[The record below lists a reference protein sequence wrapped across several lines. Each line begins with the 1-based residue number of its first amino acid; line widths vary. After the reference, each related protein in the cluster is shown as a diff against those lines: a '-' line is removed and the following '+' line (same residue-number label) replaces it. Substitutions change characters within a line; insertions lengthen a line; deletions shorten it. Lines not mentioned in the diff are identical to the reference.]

1 MSDFLI
7 MRLTLECGMFGFSE
21 FNFIFG
27 VKMYNTWD
35 IACKI
40 FPFWAAIM
48 LWLIYLLFRGEK
60 PSKELVVSTRK
71 EFYFKCYE
79 LENRENI
86 SETAQNILLI
96 GTFCEKISKNAY
108 LVGQELEMKLR
119 AQGKWIERDLS
130 KGRQETDYSKV
141 PKTKKNHDHIAN
153 ISSRNHMVE
162 GYKVFKE
169 SKKEVITKPI
179 SLIPETITDYDVEL
193 FKKSIQ
199 VSFKP

>member
-1 MSDFLI
+1 MFYTYFPITLFFVFVAIGWLLIKFFDSESTELTVSSRRDF
-7 MRLTLECGMFGFSE
+7 FS
-21 FNFIFG
+21 
-27 VKMYNTWD
+27 
-35 IACKI
+35 
-40 FPFWAAIM
+40 
-48 LWLIYLLFRGEK
+48 
-60 PSKELVVSTRK
+60 
-71 EFYFKCYE
+71 KCYE
-79 LENRENI
+79 NENLP
-86 SETAQNILLI
+86 SCHKDAVL
-96 GTFCEKISKNAY
+96 
-108 LVGQELEMKLR
+108 LEMKLR